1 MIIHSLLEART
12 AILVL
17 MVYHFIKVKGHF
29 SYNYKQEG
37 WEKFLIFYIL
47 LSALVDGYK
56 MPQEDVGEREK
67 ILNHPLYFLMAPYN

>member
-17 MVYHFIKVKGHF
+17 MVYHSIKVKGHF

-37 WEKFLIFYIL
+37 
-47 LSALVDGYK
+47 
-56 MPQEDVGEREK
+56 
-67 ILNHPLYFLMAPYN
+67 